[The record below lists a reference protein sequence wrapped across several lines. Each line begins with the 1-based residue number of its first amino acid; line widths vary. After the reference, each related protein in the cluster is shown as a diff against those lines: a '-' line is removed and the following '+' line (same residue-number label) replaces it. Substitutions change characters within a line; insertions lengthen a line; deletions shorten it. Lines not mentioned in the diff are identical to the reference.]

1 MYIYTYV
8 FQYFLWLC
16 LFLLYSFV
24 VHWKRVELPDSSL
37 TEAWH
42 EPPIFCGFFR
52 NEYRKF
58 LLKILQN
65 HTGCRI
71 SGIARSMCQIAGRW
85 YVMFAIA
92 WCRSLLGLDCKDG
105 IKRTWDC
112 WDSADGRLIPGLMD
126 GCGASQCPS
135 FLRSFF
141 EGADSTVA
149 VILIEQIFDSSEQR
163 NPGHPGL
170 FIPARAPGIKKM
182 ACTTTKSPIAPLSIS
197 GWPWSWRSDP
207 LGLLGRFIHRAA
219 ACLCKMN
226 GAHGPLKWGEN
237 AKILQND
244 AKWWESFG
252 IGGVPFQT
260 NPYLQFL
267 PFSIYLPCHCCRPV
281 RSPVRRQHRR
291 LHHHSRPCCCHHHHH
306 RIIIESNVEYRWI
319 ITIRRRGIVVSN
331 IRYFGQS
338 KKDI

>member
-1 MYIYTYV
+1 MYIYIYIYTYV

-170 FIPARAPGIKKM
+170 FIPGPGPRYQKDGLHYHEEPN
-182 ACTTTKSPIAPLSIS
+182 CTTFNKWVTLVMKKWPIGLAGTFHPPGRGLSLQNE
-197 GWPWSWRSDP
+197 WRPWAIEMGGKCEDIAKWCKMMRILWNWRSTFSDKPIPSILALLYLSSLP
-207 LGLLGRFIHRAA
+207 LLPS
-219 ACLCKMN
+219 C
-226 GAHGPLKWGEN
+226 
-237 AKILQND
+237 
-244 AKWWESFG
+244 SF
-252 IGGVPFQT
+252 
-260 NPYLQFL
+260 
-267 PFSIYLPCHCCRPV
+267 SCS
-281 RSPVRRQHRR
+281 SPA
-291 LHHHSRPCCCHHHHH
+291 S
-306 RIIIESNVEYRWI
+306 S
-319 ITIRRRGIVVSN
+319 TS
-331 IRYFGQS
+331 S
-338 KKDI
+338 S